1 MYFGVMLS
9 DSQARMMFVVLLN
22 LLPVQRLFAGLGM
35 HCLRGLSCASSKNDR
50 LIHEEDTEV
59 RSADCIVILSG

>member
-35 HCLRGLSCASSKNDR
+35 LSPGVVVRKLQKRPLNTRGR
-50 LIHEEDTEV
+50 HG
-59 RSADCIVILSG
+59 SA